1 MKRGTVCILGGALL
15 LLVISAGI
23 GAAAEK
29 IKIEKLDDLPRYVY
43 TININA
49 ADLSRDEAAL
59 TKLIKEVKADLES
72 DLETYDIQDKTT
84 IKSYYGNLGIIAM
97 LEGRYDDYLHYL
109 KLRQEIED
117 KEAARLTAGL
127 FSRAYIR
134 AVKSGATD
142 LTAAIKEEYKAL
154 VLALPYKS
162 VEAEMKSAKARYE
175 MISQNLIEGIVE
187 SRIQPALDESG
198 GEMSK
203 DIALSL
209 IGFNYTIRSYL
220 PYKEALV
227 EVLTAYL
234 EEHRV
239 EKPNIWAEREFTL
252 EASDKGSPVIV
263 AIWDAG
269 IDTDLFKDQLWVNGK
284 EIPGN
289 NIDDDGN
296 GFIDDVHGI
305 AYTLHYDKT
314 TEMLYPI
321 GDVKKDRPRLQRMLK
336 GLEDMNANIDSDEAT
351 GLKKALSSME
361 KAEVQPFIEDI
372 TKYGNYSHGTHVAGV
387 TIRGNPFVRLLNAR
401 NTFNYRMVPEEPTV
415 EQVRKDSAAIRE
427 LVDYLKTN
435 GVRVANLSWGGSLA
449 YFESAL
455 ESNNAG
461 GSPEE
466 RRALARRIFEIL
478 KQSLY
483 GAIKDAPDILFVISA
498 GNEDAD
504 VSFEEFIPSSLD
516 LPNIMTVG
524 AVDQAGD
531 ETGFTS
537 FGKVDVYAN
546 GFEVSSYVPGGD
558 KMTMSGTS
566 QASPNATNLAAKLLA
581 LRPDLTPVQV
591 RELIEKGCD
600 EKMAGE
606 RVVRLINPKKS
617 LDLLTHIN

>member
-1 MKRGTVCILGGALL
+1 MKRGTVRILGGALL
-15 LLVISAGI
+15 LSVFSTGI

-29 IKIEKLDDLPRYVY
+29 IKIEKLDDLPRHVY
-43 TININA
+43 KISVDA
-49 ADLSRDEAAL
+49 VDLSKDDAAL

-72 DLETYDIQDKTT
+72 DLETYEIQDKTT
-84 IKSYYGNLGIIAM
+84 LKSYYGNLGIIAM
-97 LEGRYDDYLHYL
+97 LEGRYDDCLHFL
-109 KLRQEIED
+109 ELRRELED

-127 FSRAYIR
+127 FSQAYIR
-134 AVKSGATD
+134 AVQSGARD
-142 LTAAIKEEYKAL
+142 RTAAIKKEYRAL
-154 VLALPYKS
+154 VLALPYKT

-175 MISQNLIEGIVE
+175 TVSQNLLEGIIE
-187 SRIQPALDESG
+187 SRIQPALDASG
-198 GEMSK
+198 GEISK
-203 DIALSL
+203 DFALSL
-209 IGFNYTIRSYL
+209 IGFNYTIRNYL
-220 PYKEALV
+220 PYKRALV

-234 EEHRV
+234 DEHRV
-239 EKPNIWAEREFTL
+239 EKLNIWNEREVTL
-252 EASDKGSPVIV
+252 KASDKGSPVVV

-269 IDTDLFKDQLWVNGK
+269 IDTDLFKGQLWTNDK

-305 AYTLHYDKT
+305 AYTLHSDKT

-321 GDVKKDRPRLQRMLK
+321 GDVEKDRPRLQRLLK

-351 GLKKALSSME
+351 ELKNMLSSMD
-361 KAEVQPFIEDI
+361 KADVQPLLEDI
-372 TKYGNYSHGTHVAGV
+372 GKYGNYSHGTHVAGV
-387 TIRGNPFVRLLNAR
+387 TVQGNPFVRLLNAR
-401 NTFNYRMVPEEPTV
+401 ITFEYRMVPEEPTV
-415 EQVRKDSAAIRE
+415 EQALKDSAAALE
-427 LVDYLKTN
+427 LVDYLKKS
-435 GVRVANLSWGGSLA
+435 GVRVANLSWGGNLA
-449 YFESAL
+449 SFESAL
-455 ESNNAG
+455 EIHNAG
-461 GSPEE
+461 GSADE
-466 RRALARRIFEIL
+466 RKALARRIFEIQ
-478 KQSLY
+478 KQGLY
-483 GAIKDAPDILFVISA
+483 GAIKDAPEILFITSA
-498 GNEDAD
+498 GNTDAD

-516 LPNIMTVG
+516 LPNTMTVG
-524 AVDQAGD
+524 AVDQAGN

-546 GFEVSSYVPGGD
+546 GFEVTSYVPGGD

-617 LDLLTHIN
+617 IELLSNVN